1 MTISKKEALVN
12 AGKALYGERWQTDLA
27 RDLGF
32 SDARRIRQWMSD
44 DRPIPDTITKDLN
57 DLLTKKMNV
66 INKAIK
72 ETNNVE

>member
-1 MTISKKEALVN
+1 MTISKKQALVN
-12 AGKALYGERWQTDLA
+12 AGKALYGKRWQTDLA

-44 DRPIPDTITKDLN
+44 DRPIPNTITKDLN

-66 INKAIK
+66 IDKAIK
-72 ETNNVE
+72 EIKNAQ